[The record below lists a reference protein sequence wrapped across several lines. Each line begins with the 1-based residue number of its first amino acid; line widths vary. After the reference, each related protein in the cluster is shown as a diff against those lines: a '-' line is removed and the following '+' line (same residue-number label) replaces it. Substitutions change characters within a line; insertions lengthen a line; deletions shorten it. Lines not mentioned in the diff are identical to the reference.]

1 MVCLSETYLDY
12 SLPVNDENV
21 VIQSY
26 NLARYDD
33 PIEWKRGG
41 VCIYYNDSL
50 PLKIIDIQYL

>member
-33 PIEWKRGG
+33 P
-41 VCIYYNDSL
+41 V
-50 PLKIIDIQYL
+50 